1 MSTNIIEHYYNY
13 ESPNVDTCGSPHNGE
28 YKKLRQEHFT
38 KTFGEFTETSD
49 PIKLS
54 ENKKNIQ
61 KMLDIN
67 QVSFLEVIDQVY
79 ANKKIHE
86 RIQKNIKVLDSNR
99 YKINESKDDNLMREY
114 RVKNSE
120 KNKQINNIKYVVF
133 IVLIVIFLIVE
144 LIILVI

>member
-13 ESPNVDTCGSPHNGE
+13 KSPNIDTCGSPHNGE
-28 YKKLRQEHFT
+28 YKKLRE
-38 KTFGEFTETSD
+38 KMEEKEFGSVKISKD
-49 PIKLS
+49 NR
-54 ENKKNIQ
+54 ENAFND
-61 KMLDIN
+61 LCEIN
-67 QVSFLEVIDQVY
+67 KESFLEVIDQVY

-99 YKINESKDDNLMREY
+99 YKINESKDDNIMREY